1 MAKQKIDKK
10 GIIRQSLTVF
20 KTKGYAGATMAD
32 IAGACGLLK
41 GSIYHYF
48 PSKEILLEEVI
59 QALHDY
65 YKREVFALAD
75 DEGIDA
81 REKLNQLTAL
91 STGMFIEEQKGCLM
105 ANIGLET
112 AHVFPGFTMMIR
124 NFFEDWIVCLQ
135 KIFSSK
141 MSEKDARLLAEQS
154 VAEIEGAVLL
164 MQLYDDRKFLDQAHQ
179 HIIDHFENYKNS

>member
-20 KTKGYAGATMAD
+20 KTKGYAGASMAD
-32 IAGACGLLK
+32 IAKACGLLK

-75 DEGIDA
+75 DEKLDA
-81 REKLNQLTAL
+81 RKKLDQLASI
-91 STGMFIEEQKGCLM
+91 STEIFVEEQAGCLM

-112 AHVFPGFTMMIR
+112 AHVFPGFTKMIR
-124 NFFEDWIVCLQ
+124 NFFEDWVICLQ
-135 KIFSSK
+135 KIFSMQMSK
-141 MSEKDARLLAEQS
+141 NEARLLAEQS
-154 VAEIEGAVLL
+154 VAEIEGSVLL
-164 MQLYDDRKFLDQAHQ
+164 MQLYNDKRFLDQAHQ
-179 HIIDHFENYKNS
+179 HILDHFENHKM